1 MTCPTQTC
9 FQEWQHASYHLLPPN
24 CFRIFL
30 LLKLPPIEQ
39 NPIDHGDGDGIISSS
54 DYYYNLQPQPQKIII
69 VIYYY
74 YSIQRFAIAQIRVVT
89 SKLHTTSRVSNHH
102 NHPVRSLV
110 HRRIIII
117 FLLLGSLVSSYVQT
131 PNCKMTS
138 MLRSFARGG
147 SRSSAFLGRVSNG
160 SRQTTVT
167 SSSAA
172 AAPAAIS
179 RFMATQSGD
188 EVKPPTAL
196 ARLHLEDGSTL
207 TGRSFG
213 CHESVSGEV
222 SLTRI
227 YVAIVV

>member
-1 MTCPTQTC
+1 MAT
-9 FQEWQHASYHLLPPN
+9 A
-24 CFRIFL
+24 
-30 LLKLPPIEQ
+30 
-39 NPIDHGDGDGIISSS
+39 GIISSS
-54 DYYYNLQPQPQKIII
+54 DYYYSNLQPQPQKIII

-74 YSIQRFAIAQIRVVT
+74 YSILRFAIAQIRVVT

-102 NHPVRSLV
+102 HPVRSLV

-188 EVKPPTAL
+188 DVKPPTAL

-222 SLTRI
+222 SLSRI
-227 YVAIVV
+227 YLALSRLACDIPHLILHACLTYCALLV